1 MNPSTTF
8 PGPTPLELL
17 RSVPGILSNPLA
29 YLQQSAHR
37 YGDFVRFQ
45 AGPVTA
51 VLINHPDAIKHV
63 LVDNHRNYTKDTIQY
78 NALSA
83 VTGRGLL
90 TSDGD
95 FWFRQ
100 RRLMQ
105 PSFTRQHIQS
115 FGGAVST
122 AVERMVARWQ
132 AEEENAGAN
141 KNGSPAVIDLDAEM
155 MRTTLEIVGQALFS
169 LDLSQEAPV
178 LTRAVITCLDYIMY
192 GARHITLPD
201 SIPTPRSLRFK
212 RALAALDRAVYEII
226 DWRRGAPPQ
235 GDLLDMLLV
244 HLDET
249 GANGMTL
256 KQLRD
261 EVITLLIA
269 GHETVASALTWA
281 CYLLSTHPPA
291 LQKLRTELATALN
304 GRLPGVDDLPNLP
317 YARMVFD
324 EALRLYPPAWLIT
337 RKAAAEDTTEG
348 FTIPAGA
355 LVIIGTSA
363 MHHHPAYWPDP
374 DAFDPERF
382 TPERSEGRPRYAYLP
397 FGGGPRLCIGN
408 NFALMEA
415 PLILA
420 GIFQNF
426 HLQIFPGHKVEPDPL
441 VTIRPRG
448 GLPVKITR
456 A

>member
-1 MNPSTTF
+1 MPPSPTF
-8 PGPTPLELL
+8 PGPTPQELL
-17 RSVPGILSNPLA
+17 FSVPGILSNPLE
-29 YLQQSAHR
+29 YLQHSANR

-51 VLINHPDAIKHV
+51 IFINHPQAIQRV

-90 TSDGD
+90 TNDGEP
-95 FWFRQ
+95 WFRQ

-105 PSFTRQHIQS
+105 PGFTRPHIQG
-115 FGGAVST
+115 FGGAVSA

-132 AEEENAGAN
+132 PIAARGET
-141 KNGSPAVIDLDAEM
+141 IDLDAEM

-169 LDLSQEAPV
+169 LDMSREAPA
-178 LTRAVITCLDYIMY
+178 LTRAVVTCLDHVMY
-192 GARHITLPD
+192 GARHVTLPNH
-201 SIPTPRSLRFK
+201 IPTPRNLRFK
-212 RALAALDRAVYEII
+212 RALAALDKAVYEII
-226 DWRRGAPPQ
+226 EGRRGGGGEPK
-235 GDLLDMLLV
+235 GDLLDMLMA

-249 GANGMTL
+249 GADGMTL
-256 KQLRD
+256 QQLRD

-281 CYLLSTHPPA
+281 GYLLITHPPA
-291 LQKLRTELATALN
+291 LEKLRAELGAVLGA
-304 GRLPGVDDLPNLP
+304 RPVACVEDLPNLP
-317 YARMVFD
+317 YTRMVFD

-337 RKAAAEDTTEG
+337 RKAIAEDTVEG
-348 FTIPAGA
+348 GTIPAGA

-363 MHHHPAYWPDP
+363 MHHPPAYWPDP
-374 DAFDPERF
+374 HAFDPERF
-382 TPERSEGRPRYAYLP
+382 TPERSAGRPRYAYLP

-408 NFALMEA
+408 NFALMEG

-420 GIFQNF
+420 GIFRNF
-426 HLQIFPGHKVEPDPL
+426 NLKLPSGHTVEPDPL

-448 GLPVKITR
+448 GLPVTIKN
-456 A
+456 